1 MSHELCLRFRHSSGS
16 HLTLRD
22 HLSLVQ
28 KLTRFLGVEDTLLD
42 ASAWLLAGETKDDS
56 YRYLVFDSQGPTTTA
71 LSVLNQ
77 ELDVEDV
84 IKTFVIWNG
93 QLAKSQGASI
103 SYFFDRADG
112 AASAMSLTLGS
123 KPPSSRLGP
132 WTVVAKVLRE
142 AVKIW
147 HPLVATVDTRKY
159 ERIFPD
165 RPGAGWMIYLP
176 TILTAQH
183 VPEARALMAVPDGGN
198 KQMGTIVVSVTDG
211 PFSGTDPEHV
221 RSANAI
227 EIRLAELD
235 LLPRFIDL

>member
-1 MSHELCLRFRHSSGS
+1 MSHELKLRFRVSPDPR
-16 HLTLRD
+16 LTLKD

-28 KLTRFLGVEDTLLD
+28 KLTRFLGTQDALLD
-42 ASAWLLAGETKDDS
+42 ESAWLLAGNTKDDS
-56 YRYLVFDSQGPTTTA
+56 YRYLVFDSQGPTPAA
-71 LSVLNQ
+71 LSVLAQ
-77 ELDVEDV
+77 ELEGEEV

-103 SYFFDRADG
+103 SCYFDRADG

-123 KPPSSRLGP
+123 KPPTSRLGP
-132 WTVVAKVLRE
+132 WTTVCKVLTE

-147 HPLVATVDTRKY
+147 RPLVATIDTQKY
-159 ERIFPD
+159 DRVFPD
-165 RPGAGWMIYLP
+165 RPGVGWMIYLP
-176 TILTAQH
+176 TVLTEEH
-183 VPEARALMAVPDGGN
+183 VPEARALLGVLDENN

-227 EIRLAELD
+227 EVRLVDQD
-235 LLPRFIDL
+235 LLPRYIDL